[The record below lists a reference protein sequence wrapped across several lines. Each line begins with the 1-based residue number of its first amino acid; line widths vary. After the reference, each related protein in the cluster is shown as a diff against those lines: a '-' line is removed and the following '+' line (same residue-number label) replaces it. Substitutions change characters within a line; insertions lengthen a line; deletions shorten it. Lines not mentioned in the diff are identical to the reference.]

1 MKNNHFNEYR
11 KILIYIFLCFLFV
24 ISIQQFALYKG
35 NIAHLV
41 HAIKEFN
48 NNKLQND
55 WIANQSNHLPLF
67 TYFNFILIKLF
78 SNKIIY
84 IVHGILL
91 GSCALFIFL
100 ICKEIIPKLQDI
112 FYSLIWFALF
122 IFIYH
127 ENSFF
132 TGVAGQYVIDE
143 GYQPASF
150 GVLFFI
156 GYYFFLK
163 NKNFLC
169 VFFICLSASFHP
181 TYILHS
187 GFFIMGILVYFLIK
201 KKYSL
206 ILNISFYYIFLI
218 APITI
223 FIILNFLNID
233 QGSKLLG
240 QEILLNRIP
249 HHANIHQWLSY
260 KDGIFLG
267 VYFLMLFLTR
277 KNLKFF
283 IPLMVF
289 GFCSIFLSLIQFFI
303 NSPSLALAFPWRTSV
318 FISPISSMICLSF
331 LINKIAKDNKLFKSL
346 SLFFFVTLF
355 CLFFYKSHFIKNLN
369 AKFQNDLLLVKK
381 IKNKYD
387 IIDVILIPVRLD
399 FIRMNLGIP
408 IFIDWKHH
416 AFKYNEVISWKSRVD
431 LASEFYNAKSL
442 DEQKNALKKIQKIE
456 KISHILIDKKQL
468 RDRCKNLIDDEKY
481 FLVASNDCLN

>member
-1 MKNNHFNEYR
+1 MKNNHFNEYK
-11 KILIYIFLCFLFV
+11 KIFIYILLSFLFV

-41 HAIKEFN
+41 HAIKEFDS
-48 NNKLQND
+48 NKLQND

-67 TYFNFILIKLF
+67 SYFNFILIKLF
-78 SNKIIY
+78 SEKIIY
-84 IVHGILL
+84 IIHGILL
-91 GSCALFIFL
+91 GSCSLFVFL
-100 ICKEIIPKLQDI
+100 ICKDIIPKLQGI

-122 IFIYH
+122 IFIFH

-132 TGVAGQYVIDE
+132 TGVAGQDVIDE

-169 VFFICLSASFHP
+169 VFFICLSATFHP
-181 TYILHS
+181 TYVLHS
-187 GFFIMGILVYFLIK
+187 GFFILGILAYLLIE
-201 KKYSL
+201 KKYSI
-206 ILNISFYYIFLI
+206 ILSILFYYIFLI

-249 HHANIHQWLSY
+249 HHANIHQWLTY

-277 KNLKFF
+277 KTLKFF

-289 GFCSIFLSLIQFFI
+289 GFCSIFLSFIQFFI
-303 NSPSLALAFPWRTSV
+303 NSSSLALAFPWRASV
-318 FISPISSMICLSF
+318 FISPISSMICLSY
-331 LINKIAKDNKLFKSL
+331 LINKITIDGKLFRYL
-346 SLFFFVTLF
+346 SMLFFILLF
-355 CLFFYKSHFIKNLN
+355 CLFFYKSHFNKNLN
-369 AKFQNDLLLVKK
+369 AKFNHDLLLVKK
-381 IKNKYD
+381 IKKHYES
-387 IIDVILIPVRLD
+387 IDRILIPIRLD
-399 FIRMNLGIP
+399 FIRMNSGIP

-416 AFKYNEVISWKSRVD
+416 AFKYNEVIFWKLRID
-431 LASEFYNAKSL
+431 LAGKFYDSKNLSEQR
-442 DEQKNALKKIQKIE
+442 EALKKIQKIE
-456 KISHILIDKKQL
+456 KISHILINKKHL
-468 RDRCKNLIDDEKY
+468 RDDCKSLIEDKKY
-481 FLVASNDCLN
+481 FLVASKDCLK